1 MPTKRAQV
9 PDGAYK
15 RAAAIE
21 KLTGGVADVTP
32 DPAPATPDSNT
43 VLPQH
48 GNTAKAAPAA
58 TAAADAVPAAA
69 KAGEKTTFYL
79 RPDQVDKL
87 DELALAYKR
96 KTGKRVNR
104 NDLVRQLIDQAELD
118 DLLGR
123 DERA

>member
-1 MPTKRAQV
+1 M
-9 PDGAYK
+9 
-15 RAAAIE
+15 
-21 KLTGGVADVTP
+21 
-32 DPAPATPDSNT
+32 
-43 VLPQH
+43 
-48 GNTAKAAPAA
+48 
-58 TAAADAVPAAA
+58 
-69 KAGEKTTFYL
+69 

-123 DERA
+123 DERG